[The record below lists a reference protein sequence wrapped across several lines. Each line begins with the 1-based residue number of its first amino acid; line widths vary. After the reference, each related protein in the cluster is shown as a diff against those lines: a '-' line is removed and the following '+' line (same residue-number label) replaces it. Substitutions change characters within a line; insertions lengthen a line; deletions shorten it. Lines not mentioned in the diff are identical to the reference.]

1 MNQLNKSWSVRI
13 IVIFALCSI
22 TMLFMMVA
30 GQSNVLYSSTDGVV
44 ELSGENFD
52 STVLQDDNIWVVQF
66 YAPWCSYCH
75 ALVPEYKKLA
85 KALKG
90 AVKVGVINGER
101 NSELS
106 AAYEVQGFP
115 VIKIFGTDKT
125 SPINYFG
132 PRTANAIAESA
143 WAEVRKQIRDV
154 IGGISIDEDAPAHDA
169 PADENICLD
178 SDVIELQPKDF
189 KEQVLKSEDTWL
201 VEFYAPW
208 CPHCKSLAPEWI
220 KVAQE
225 LKGKFKVGAVDASAH
240 SELAAEYKVEGY
252 PTIFYI
258 PAQTEH
264 AADAIEYKGS
274 KRTADGII
282 DWVNSQDLALV
293 PAFKIEEITSEDA
306 LFNACVHED
315 WCMLAFLPTLKDCNA
330 RCRNH
335 MLDVL
340 RGVGHKYKKQRWGWV
355 WSEATVQMPLE
366 NGLRISY
373 KYPSLAVVNCMKM
386 KMGLFRGPFTME
398 AVDEFLANIAK
409 GRGKLT
415 AVNCDDL
422 PRIANIAPWDG
433 KSAKKDP
440 PTGAHPIPDEL

>member
-1 MNQLNKSWSVRI
+1 MNQLNKSWSIRI
-13 IVIFALCSI
+13 LVILALCSVL
-22 TMLFMMVA
+22 MLFMMVA
-30 GQSNVLYSSTDGVV
+30 GQSSGLYSPTDGVA

-52 STVLQDDNIWVVQF
+52 STVLQDDAIWVVQF

-75 ALVPEYKKLA
+75 ALVPEYKQLA

-90 AVKVGVINGER
+90 VVKLGVINGER

-115 VIKIFGTDKT
+115 MIKIFGVDKKN
-125 SPINYFG
+125 PVNFFG
-132 PRTANAIAESA
+132 PRTAIAIAESA
-143 WAEVRKQIRDV
+143 MAEIKKQIKGV
-154 IGGISIDEDAPAHDA
+154 IGGEDPETPPAKDSI
-169 PADENICLD
+169 CMD
-178 SDVIELQPKDF
+178 SDVIELQPNDF
-189 KEQVLKSEDTWL
+189 KEQVLKSQDIWL
-201 VEFYAPW
+201 VEFYTPW

-220 KVAQE
+220 KVAKE

-240 SELAAEYKVEGY
+240 SELAAEYKVQGY

-282 DWVNSQDLALV
+282 DWVNTQDLALV
-293 PAFKIEEITSEDA
+293 PAFKIVEITSEDA
-306 LFNACVHED
+306 LFNACVNED
-315 WCMLAFLPTLKDCNA
+315 WCLLAFLPTLKDCNA
-330 RCRNH
+330 KCRNH
-335 MLDVL
+335 MLNVL
-340 RGVGHKYKKQRWGWV
+340 RGVGHNYKKQRWGWV

-366 NGLRISY
+366 KGLGISY

-386 KMGLFRGPFTME
+386 KMALFRGPMTTA
-398 AVDEFLANIAK
+398 AVDEFLADIAK

-415 AVNCDDL
+415 YVNCDDL

-433 KSAKKDP
+433 KDAKKDSP
-440 PTGAHPIPDEL
+440 AGAHPIPDEL